1 MKLTMTQSA
10 ALALPAL
17 ALCILF
23 GYFAR
28 RPAQTASAAAKY
40 ENQEIAPGR
49 FYCNLK
55 ALSPAERA
63 HHLLLSVKLLAA
75 RRQSVEIEKGYE
87 FQFSPADVSLAE
99 LADWV
104 AAESKCCPF
113 FDFHLDLEQK
123 GKLLCLRLT
132 GEPGIKQ
139 FIRSEFQV
147 PAK

>member
-1 MKLTMTQSA
+1 MKQSA

-23 GYFAR
+23 GYFACW
-28 RPAQTASAAAKY
+28 PARTASAANH
-40 ENQEIAPGR
+40 EEQEIAPGR

-55 ALSPAERA
+55 ALSPAERE

-75 RRQSVEIEKGYE
+75 RREIVEIEKGYE

-104 AAESKCCPF
+104 IAESKCCPF

>member
-1 MKLTMTQSA
+1 MKQIA
-10 ALALPAL
+10 VLAVPAL
-17 ALCILF
+17 AACILS

-28 RPAQTASAAAKY
+28 RPAQTASAAANH
-40 ENQEIAPGR
+40 EEQEIAPGR

-55 ALSPAERA
+55 ALSLVERG

-75 RRQSVEIEKGYE
+75 RREIVEIEKGYE

-104 AAESKCCPF
+104 NAESKCCPF

-139 FIRSEFQV
+139 FIRSEFQL

>member
-1 MKLTMTQSA
+1 MHLTMKQTA
-10 ALALPAL
+10 ALALAAL
-17 ALCILF
+17 AVCILL

-28 RPAQTASAAAKY
+28 GRQTASAAANG
-40 ENQEIAPGR
+40 EQEIAPGR

-63 HHLLLSVKLLAA
+63 HHLLLSMKLLAA
-75 RRQSVEIEKGYE
+75 RREIVEIERGYE

-104 AAESKCCPF
+104 NAESKCCPF

-123 GKLLCLRLT
+123 AKLLCLRLT

-139 FIRSEFQV
+139 FIRSEFHV

>member
-1 MKLTMTQSA
+1 MNMTMKQST

-17 ALCILF
+17 ALCILL
-23 GYFAR
+23 GYFACGPGR
-28 RPAQTASAAAKY
+28 SASAANH
-40 ENQEIAPGR
+40 EEQEIAPGR
-49 FYCNLK
+49 FYCNLN
-55 ALSPAERA
+55 ALSLAERG
-63 HHLLLSVKLLAA
+63 HHLLLSTKLLAT
-75 RRQSVEIEKGYE
+75 RRQTIEIEKGYE
-87 FQFSPADVSLAE
+87 FQFSPGDVSLVE

-104 AAESKCCPF
+104 NAESKCCPF